1 MVPAMANAP
10 SEVQLF
16 EVNLISNQVNILLR
30 RRTFQQ
36 LSGIAAVLMIA
47 AGTVLALL
55 MAGHLSVAI
64 RMRSGTQSKMRELE
78 DLQKMCAD
86 LDSQKERATQH
97 ANAVAPLLPIARQ
110 RLAWAPKLAA
120 VAAALPPGTGV
131 VNIQATQRD
140 VFVVRTSTGAK
151 PSFPQDEAGLP
162 QMAIAI
168 LCTSSAGVEDNLG
181 VFAERLKKD
190 EAFMDKFDSVHLA
203 AMEQDAWAR
212 IPVEILHIRAQG
224 TPK

>member
-1 MVPAMANAP
+1 MARAP
-10 SEVQLF
+10 NEVQLF
-16 EVNLISNQVNILLR
+16 EVNLISSQINILLR

-36 LSGIAAVLMIA
+36 LSGIAVVLMIA
-47 AGTVLALL
+47 AGTALALL
-55 MAGHLSVAI
+55 TAAHLSAAI
-64 RMRSGTQSKMRELE
+64 QMRSGTQSKMRELK

-86 LDSQKERATQH
+86 LDSQKERATQR

-140 VFVVRTSTGAK
+140 IFVVRTSTGAK
-151 PSFPQDEAGLP
+151 PSFPQDEGGLP

-203 AMEQDAWAR
+203 AMEQDNWAR
-212 IPVEILHIRAQG
+212 MPVEILHIRAQG